1 MKRPQALRQLR
12 GATLLEFVIVF
23 PFAVLFTLGLIQ
35 IGFIYMAKTTLNH
48 ATFMAARI
56 GATHHAS
63 RSAMSEALAR
73 GLSPFYQDGSH
84 GNDYTR
90 LALALAEAKVDSLL
104 FAELTVLSPSP
115 EAFAD
120 FGVRDPVKKL
130 IYIPNDNLEF
140 RSQVVQPRSKMNLRD
155 ANLLKIKVV
164 YGYEMKVPLIAG
176 VIRRVMCGG
185 DAGVAAWGNVGM
197 AESYFG
203 LTHPLL
209 CTRFFNRGRLPIEA
223 YALVE
228 MQSPAYQP

>member
-1 MKRPQALRQLR
+1 MIWLHNTRRQR
-12 GATLLEFVIVF
+12 GATLVEFVIVF
-23 PFAVLFTLGLIQ
+23 PVAVLFMLGMIQ
-35 IGFIYMAKTTLNH
+35 AGFIYMAKTTLNH

-56 GATHHAS
+56 GATHNAS

-73 GLSPFYQDGSH
+73 GLSPFYQDGSRS
-84 GNDYTR
+84 NDHTR
-90 LALALAEAKVDSLL
+90 LAMALAEAKVDSKL
-104 FAELTVLSPSP
+104 FAELTVLSPSA

-120 FGVRDPVKKL
+120 FGVRDPVKKVT
-130 IYIPNDNLEF
+130 YIPNDNLEF
-140 RSQVVQPRSKMNLRD
+140 RSQAVQPKSKMNLRD

-185 DAGVAAWGNVGM
+185 DAGVQAWGNVGI

-203 LTHPLL
+203 LTHPVL
-209 CTRFFNRGRLPIEA
+209 CARYYNRGRLPIEA